1 MKPIPIAQYLNQFG
15 RVEAGQG
22 ERAQKESVLLRP
34 RPLPAPPIDIETRLT
49 EALEKGR
56 QEGLAAGRAE
66 MAAALAFERSHAA
79 EKEAAERLAWQA
91 GEYGRFADKIE
102 VAFGELED
110 RIARSVARILKPF
123 LNEERVKQVTHA
135 LCENLSRILSNESP
149 SALKITGPEA
159 LLRVLREQISSQAV
173 NVDYVAAE
181 GVDVTIEAHQTIIRS
196 QLQAWVDHLDTIG
209 E

>member
-22 ERAQKESVLLRP
+22 ERGQRESVLLRP
-34 RPLPAPPIDIETRLT
+34 RPLPAPPVDIETRLA

-56 QEGLAAGRAE
+56 QQGLADGRAE
-66 MAAALAFERSHAA
+66 MAAALDFERSRAA
-79 EKEAAERLAWQA
+79 EREAAERLAWQA
-91 GEYGRFADKIE
+91 GEYGRLADKIE

-123 LNEERVKQVTHA
+123 LNEERVKQVTQA
-135 LCENLSRILSNESP
+135 LCDNLSRILSNESP

-159 LLRVLREQISSQAV
+159 LLRVLREQISAHAV
-173 NVDYVAAE
+173 NVDYVAAD
-181 GVDVTIEAHQTIIRS
+181 GVDVTIETHQTIIRS